1 MKARN
6 IPFGYRWEN
15 GSVSLHE
22 TESQTVKGIYA
33 DYLNGQ
39 SLLQIASKLNKQ
51 GIEYMP
57 GVFGWNKA
65 RLKRIIEDLR
75 YLGNDTFPM
84 IIEQA
89 TFDRVQGV
97 KAERNTQKDLDRT
110 ADILNLNIPVCCE
123 QCGKP
128 MQRLHDKRT
137 THKDKWVCQACGA
150 FIKIA
155 DELLLAAI
163 TDTLNQLIGKPSLVH
178 YTQSESRM
186 PIEVIRLKNEIGK
199 MLDSPMID
207 KEAVRNRI
215 FDYASMLYS
224 EYDITERITEQIR
237 AALQKHEL
245 LSEYSGELTQSI
257 VTAIVPHPDKT
268 VTLTLK
274 NGQEI
279 RKEKPNASDADQ
291 DGASDTADN
300 SALQCVQ
307 QTVYYQTGSRILPCI
322 NQAG

>member
-6 IPFGYRWEN
+6 IPFGYMWEN

-22 TESQTVKGIYA
+22 IESQTVKGIYA
-33 DYLNGQ
+33 DYLDGQ
-39 SLLQIASKLNKQ
+39 SLLKIASKLNEQ

-65 RLKRIIEDLR
+65 RLKRIIEDVR

-84 IIEQA
+84 IIEQ
-89 TFDRVQGV
+89 TIFDRVQNV

-123 QCGKP
+123 QCGKS

-155 DELLLAAI
+155 DELLLSAI
-163 TDTLNQLIGKPSLVH
+163 TDTINQLIGKPSLVH

-186 PIEVIRLKNEIGK
+186 PVEIIRLKNEIGQ

-215 FDYASMLYS
+215 FAYASMLYS
-224 EYDITERITEQIR
+224 EYDITEHITEQIR
-237 AALQKHEL
+237 AALQKQEL
-245 LSEYSGELTQSI
+245 LSEYNGELTQSI
-257 VTAIVPHPDKT
+257 VAVIVPHPDKT

-279 RKEKPNASDADQ
+279 RKENSNASRTDQ
-291 DGASDTADN
+291 ECASDTADN
-300 SALQCVQ
+300 TAQQCVQ
-307 QTVYYQTGSRILPCI
+307 HTVYYQTGSRLLPCVH
-322 NQAG
+322 QAG